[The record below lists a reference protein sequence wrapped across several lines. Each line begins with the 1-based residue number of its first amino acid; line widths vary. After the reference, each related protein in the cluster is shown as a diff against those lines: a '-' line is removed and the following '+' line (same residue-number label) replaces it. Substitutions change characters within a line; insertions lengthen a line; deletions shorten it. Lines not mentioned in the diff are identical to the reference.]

1 MKNDSDVPSHRYFDE
16 AAKIEASAVEMV
28 SVKKLFYDTPSLY
41 MVHAQLLR
49 YLYSERITRMY
60 KALPFNW
67 RGLSDGF

>member
-28 SVKKLFYDTPSLY
+28 SVKKLFYDTPSLD

-49 YLYSERITRMY
+49 YLYSEWITRMLQSTAF
-60 KALPFNW
+60 KLERPI
-67 RGLSDGF
+67 